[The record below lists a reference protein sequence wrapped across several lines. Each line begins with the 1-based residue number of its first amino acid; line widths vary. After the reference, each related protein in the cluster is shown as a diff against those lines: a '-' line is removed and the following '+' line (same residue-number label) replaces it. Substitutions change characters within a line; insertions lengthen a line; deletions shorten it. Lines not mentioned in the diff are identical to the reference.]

1 MGCANPRIAAPHL
14 TALRVHNSALERVRM
29 NDLPLAAMNFSDP
42 VMLMGLLAAG
52 IPVLLHLLNRVR
64 SPIVRFPTLRFL
76 RVTAHKTSRKR
87 QVQQFI
93 LLLLR
98 MAVFAMIAM
107 AVAGPLVHGG
117 SPFAAYGMLLL
128 LLGGIAV
135 LAVMTVLF
143 SNALDQRKAAGA
155 AATPTAGI
163 KTSPVPAE
171 RRPSL
176 LWPVIFMLLGLVSAV
191 TAILGLGTDS
201 LFPNVGAHFNGQ
213 STACVIILDNS
224 QSMLVQDGTH
234 TRLQT
239 ALDQTRDLLGQS
251 LTPARMAVL
260 LTNPGNNP
268 VPDHLGSD
276 RVAQIARLNAV
287 KSTGRALPMRQLITQ
302 GVNLLKNSVRP
313 NRMLIIISDFAGPAA
328 SDTSMFAALKKV
340 PGIQLVLMPQATSTP
355 DDVAIAHWGIEH
367 GAAVVGAT
375 VRFRGTVINNGAT
388 AVAPRFGLNV
398 DGKKAPNTAP
408 RATLGPGG
416 TASSRG
422 NVTVAYQLRAPGPER
437 FTLTATD
444 SSHAMAWGDSR
455 SLILNVKNK
464 IHALV
469 VGNQAQLTGSSTA
482 FYVDAA
488 LAPFSAAPVAGGKP
502 ALWSIQPAY
511 RSCTALAAMRLS
523 SYAAIFICDVPRISP
538 KLAQKLHQFVVGGG
552 RLCWLLGPAVD
563 AHNYNTVAAGSL
575 QLLPGEISGPVSSQ
589 IGAAVNWV
597 DVKSHIFAGLFQTQ
611 EPFQRIVVVGRWS
624 LPGNSPVIGKVLS
637 RLHDDSLLLVQHSLG
652 HGRVYTFLSA
662 PGGGW
667 SNIASTNA
675 FLPMMVRIALGN
687 AAASAGITSY
697 TPGRAVLINV
707 PTGNPHLSINVTA
720 PESHTAVNVSASHTL
735 GGRLVW
741 RFTGARRTGVYHW
754 QSFNG
759 KHSGEFIINVPSG
772 EADLHPTGATI
783 LAKEAPAKQT
793 VFIAATAHKLVDEL
807 AKTSEGNSLMPG
819 ILSLVM
825 ILAIVEALLANRYKP
840 VKIMPEPEL
849 FQNRRHGSPADPDR
863 PSRAAMEALA
873 QQQGVDLEA

>member
-1 MGCANPRIAAPHL
+1 
-14 TALRVHNSALERVRM
+14 M

-42 VMLMGLLAAG
+42 VMLLGLLAAG

-76 RVTAHKTSRKR
+76 RVTAQKTSRKR

-135 LAVMTVLF
+135 LAVMTVIF
-143 SNALDQRKAAGA
+143 SNALDQRKAAG
-155 AATPTAGI
+155 PTDAPSGSI
-163 KTSPVPAE
+163 KTSPGPAPG
-171 RRPSL
+171 RPGL
-176 LWPVIFMLLGLVSAV
+176 LWPVIFMLVGLAATV
-191 TAILGLGTDS
+191 TAIFGLGTDR
-201 LFPNVGAHFNGQ
+201 LFPNVGTHFNGQ

-224 QSMLVQDGTH
+224 QSMLVQDGPH

-239 ALDQTRDLLGQS
+239 AIDQTRDLLGQS

-260 LTNPGNNP
+260 LTNPGNSP

-276 RVAQIARLNAV
+276 RVAQIARLNAI
-287 KSTGRALPMRQLITQ
+287 KSTGRALPMRQLIAQAT
-302 GVNLLKNSVRP
+302 NLLKNSIRP

-328 SDTSMFAALKKV
+328 SDTGMFAPLKKV
-340 PGIQLVLMPQATSTP
+340 PGVQLVLMPQTIGTP

-375 VRFRGTVINNGAT
+375 VQFRGTVINNGAT

-398 DGKKAPNTAP
+398 DGKKAPNTEA
-408 RATLGPGG
+408 RSTLGPGG
-416 TASSRG
+416 TDSSRAT
-422 NVTVAYQLRAPGPER
+422 VTLKYQLRAPGLNR
-437 FTLTATD
+437 FTLTELD
-444 SSHAMAWGDSR
+444 SSHAMAWGDRR
-455 SLILNVKNK
+455 SLILPVKNK
-464 IHALV
+464 IRALV
-469 VGNQAQLTGSSTA
+469 VGNQPRLTGASTA
-482 FYVDAA
+482 FYVNAA
-488 LAPFSAAPVAGGKP
+488 LAPFSTVASAGAKP
-502 ALWSIQPAY
+502 TLWSIEPTY
-511 RSCTALAAMRLS
+511 RSYSAVPGMSLS
-523 SYAAIFICDVPRISP
+523 SYAAIFICDVPQISP
-538 KLAQKLHQFVVGGG
+538 QLAQKLHRFVVGGG
-552 RLCWLLGPAVD
+552 RLCWLLGPAVNP
-563 AHNYNTVAAGSL
+563 HNYNAVAAGNL

-589 IGAAVNWV
+589 TGAAVNWV
-597 DVKSHIFAGLFQTQ
+597 DVKSHIFSGLFQTQ

-667 SNIASTNA
+667 SNIASTSV

-697 TPGRAVLINV
+697 TPGKAVPIHV
-707 PTGNPHLSINVTA
+707 PTKNSHLSINVTA
-720 PESHTAVNVSASHTL
+720 PQSHTAVNVLASHTPD
-735 GGRLVW
+735 GRLVW
-741 RFTGARRTGVYHW
+741 RFTGAQRAGVYHW

-759 KHSGEFIINVPSG
+759 KYSGEFIVNVPSG
-772 EADLHPTGATI
+772 EADLHATGATV
-783 LAKEAPAKQT
+783 LAKEAPKKQT
-793 VFIAATAHKLVDEL
+793 VFIAATAKKLVEEL

-819 ILSLVM
+819 ILALVM
-825 ILAIVEALLANRYKP
+825 ILAIIEALLANRYKP
-840 VKIMPEPEL
+840 VKVTPEHQL
-849 FQNRRHGSPADPDR
+849 FQTGRRDAETDSGRS
-863 PSRAAMEALA
+863 SSAALEALM
-873 QQQGVDLEA
+873 Q